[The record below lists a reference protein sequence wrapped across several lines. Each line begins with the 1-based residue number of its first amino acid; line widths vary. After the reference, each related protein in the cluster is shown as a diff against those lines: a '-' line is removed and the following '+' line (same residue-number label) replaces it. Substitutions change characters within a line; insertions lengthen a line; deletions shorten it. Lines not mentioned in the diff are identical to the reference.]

1 MKVNYRQ
8 LSTKDLA
15 ALAERVIQTAKQS
28 EISEV
33 QNHLFLKKLE
43 SSYTPYYEV
52 VSKQTFSGKG
62 QSVAKADKERDQA
75 FRSLKKFLEGYIQLD
90 SAPNNID
97 AIALFEEFKL
107 YGLKIDK
114 LSYAEQTIQLGKL
127 IQALT
132 TSENQERIKNLSIET
147 AFEQLKKS
155 HQNFIEIFDQQAQA
169 NSELREIKSAT
180 ELRKK
185 LEKDLRRFLDLVTL
199 MFDAE
204 QWIPLYNKLNEFVKA
219 AKK

>member
-1 MKVNYRQ
+1 M
-8 LSTKDLA
+8 
-15 ALAERVIQTAKQS
+15 
-28 EISEV
+28 
-33 QNHLFLKKLE
+33 FLKKLE
-43 SSYTPYYEV
+43 LSYTPYYEV

-62 QSVAKADKERDQA
+62 QSVAQADKERDKA
-75 FRSLKKFLEGYIQLD
+75 FSELKRFLEGYKQLS
-90 SAPNNID
+90 SAPYSAD

-107 YGLKIDK
+107 YGLKLNK

-132 TSENQERIKNLSIET
+132 TSENQERFKNLAIEN
-147 AFEQLKKS
+147 AFEQLQKA
-155 HQNFIEIFDQQAQA
+155 HQNFKQVFDQQAQA

-185 LEKDLRRFLDLVTL
+185 LEKDLRRFLDMVTL